1 MKGIYKITNTVN
13 GKFYIGS
20 SKHIPTRIKQ
30 HFYQLRRNLHHSAHL
45 QSAYNKY
52 GKDSF
57 IHEVL
62 LECENFLE
70 EEQKLLDN
78 LDWSLSYNV
87 GKTVGGGDNYT
98 NNPNKEEIRLK
109 LIETLKKIWANPII
123 RYRED
128 NFNWKGGI
136 SKRECKTCGKPL
148 INRGKNFCKPCYFAQ
163 RDVTGEKNPFYGK
176 KHSKETI
183 EKLKNR
189 PKPEN
194 SKKLMA
200 DGVQYPSIR
209 AAASSLKVTITTIT
223 NRIKNPNPKFSSYY
237 FLENKNDTKQS

>member
-1 MKGIYKITNTVN
+1 MKGVYKITNTVN

-20 SKHIPTRIKQ
+20 SKNIPTRIKQ
-30 HFYQLRRNLHHSAHL
+30 HFYQLKRNLHHSAHL

-78 LDWSLSYNV
+78 LDWSLSYNI

-98 NNPNKEEIRLK
+98 NNPNKEKIRLK
-109 LIETLKKIWANPII
+109 LIETLKKVWANPVI
-123 RYRED
+123 RYGED
-128 NFNWKGGI
+128 NFNWRGGVSSSICKG
-136 SKRECKTCGKPL
+136 CGKKL
-148 INRGKNFCKPCYFAQ
+148 KGDSDFCRPCYFSQ
-163 RDVTGEKNPFYGK
+163 RDFTGAKNSFFGK

-183 EKLKNR
+183 EKLKKKTNL
-189 PKPEN
+189 PN
-194 SKKLMA
+194 SKKVMTNY
-200 DGVQYPSIR
+200 GEYPSVQS
-209 AAASSLKVTITTIT
+209 AATALRVTRTTII
-223 NRIKNPNPKFSSYY
+223 NRIRNQNPQFSEYY
-237 FLENKNDTKQS
+237 FLEGTNDTEQS

>member
-20 SKHIPTRIKQ
+20 SKNIPTRIKR
-30 HFYQLRRNLHHSAHL
+30 HFYELKRGCHHSAHF

-52 GKDSF
+52 GKTAF

-62 LECENFLE
+62 LECENFTE

-78 LDWSLSYNV
+78 LDWSLAYNV
-87 GKTVGGGDNYT
+87 SKAASGGDTYT

-109 LIETLKKIWANPII
+109 LIEILKPFWAVPVI
-123 RYRED
+123 RYGAD

-136 SKRECKTCGKPL
+136 SSGICGGCGKVL
-148 INRGKNFCKPCYFAQ
+148 RGDSKFCEPCYFAQ
-163 RDVTGEKNPFYGK
+163 RDISGEKNPFFGK

-183 EKLKNR
+183 EKLKKRTNL
-189 PKPEN
+189 PN
-194 SKKLMA
+194 SKKVMTSY
-200 DGVQYPSIR
+200 GEYPSVQS
-209 AAASSLKVTITTIT
+209 AANSLKVTRTTII
-223 NRIKNPNPKFSSYY
+223 NRIRNQNPQFSNYY
-237 FLENKNDTKQS
+237 FLENKNGTEQS